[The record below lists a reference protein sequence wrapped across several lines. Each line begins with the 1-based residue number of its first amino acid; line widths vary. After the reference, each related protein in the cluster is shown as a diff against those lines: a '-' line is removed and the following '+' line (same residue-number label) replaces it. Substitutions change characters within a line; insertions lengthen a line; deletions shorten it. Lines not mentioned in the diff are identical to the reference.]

1 MSEKLIHAY
10 LDGSIT
16 APEMQQL
23 NALLLADADARREFA
38 EILNVDSALAA
49 MAAGWTKDEAPVVR
63 QTKWRTASPRW
74 IAAAASVALLL
85 GGWWWQDSQRAF
97 ATVEKAAGVVEMAD
111 GSSLRGERP

>member
-49 MAAGWTKDEAPVVR
+49 RLVSRARSFGSTMVIGFGVAIVACPFQHQIVSLAW
-63 QTKWRTASPRW
+63 ASPH
-74 IAAAASVALLL
+74 
-85 GGWWWQDSQRAF
+85 DS
-97 ATVEKAAGVVEMAD
+97 
-111 GSSLRGERP
+111 

>member
-1 MSEKLIHAY
+1 MSTKLIDAY
-10 LDGSIT
+10 LDGTIT

-49 MAAGWTKDEAPVVR
+49 MAAGWTKNEAPVIR

-74 IAAAASVALLL
+74 IAARGQCGAAAEWLVVA
-85 GGWWWQDSQRAF
+85 GF
-97 ATVEKAAGVVEMAD
+97 AACLCHRGKSRRCRRNDRWIGAA
-111 GSSLRGERP
+111 R